1 MKFSFSLIKKLAPGN
16 YGKNELAERLNLH
29 SFEAIDLGGDVL
41 EIAVTPNR
49 FSDAASHLGIARE
62 VAAIFGLKLKDP
74 LVINFKADADN
85 AGILKVNVK
94 DKKLC
99 PRYMAAYAEG
109 VTVGPSPAWLKE
121 VLETCGLRSI
131 NNVVDIMNYVMLE
144 IGQPMHAFD
153 ADKVSGGLVV
163 RLAKKGEKIETIDS
177 QKIDLDDKILVIADA
192 ESPLAIAGIKGGK
205 SSEISFKSKRILIES
220 AHFESANIYL
230 TSKKIGLRT
239 DASIRFSHDLSLA
252 MPELGMRRAL
262 ALLKELACPARAG
275 GKVYEPVDVVAKKLA
290 KNLAPFN
297 LRMIN
302 ALIGEEIGEKPAL
315 EILEKL
321 GFKKSGKALEVPP
334 LRTDINCLEDVAEEI
349 IRIRGYGSLPM
360 PPPRV
365 ALGVVEEEEIILLK
379 DLVRNFMVSAGIS
392 EVYNY
397 SLVSEENNGLAL
409 FSGEPVKLANPMSR
423 QTSELR
429 DSLAS
434 GLIKNLDEN
443 KKFAAEVRVFE
454 IGKVFHSEKGAVRE
468 FASLGVV
475 LSSGGGVLELKGLV
489 GGLFDRLGITDYF
502 LPDLR
507 SASKILKDHES
518 LRVETGDHRVIGYL
532 GSLKNSAGALLELN
546 LEKLL
551 EETDF
556 EKEYEPLA
564 KFPSII
570 RDISMFVSSETRV
583 GNILDLIQRVSSKLV
598 NDVDLIDFYEPT
610 PEKLRDRSIPTEEKN
625 KKSLTF
631 RIVFQAPDRTLT
643 DAEADKE
650 MALINQVLVEN
661 FNAELR

>member
-1 MKFSFSLIKKLAPGN
+1 MKFSFNLIKKLAPGN
-16 YGKNELAERLNLH
+16 YGKKELVRGLNLH
-29 SFEAIDLGGDVL
+29 SFEAVDLGGDVL

-62 VAAIFGLKLKDP
+62 AAAIFRLKLKDI
-74 LVINFKADADN
+74 LAGGFKFDCAN
-85 AGILKVNVK
+85 SGVLKVNVK

-99 PRYMAAYAEG
+99 QRYMAAYVDG
-109 VTVGPSPAWLKE
+109 VVVCPSPAWLKE

-163 RLAKKGEKIETIDS
+163 RLAKKGEKIETIDN

-192 ESPLAIAGIKGGK
+192 EIPLAIAGIKGGK
-205 SSEISFKSKRILIES
+205 SSEISFKSKRILVES

-262 ALLKELACPARAG
+262 ALLKELAG
-275 GKVYEPVDVVAKKLA
+275 GKAYEPADVAVKKPG

-297 LRMIN
+297 PRLFS
-302 ALIGEEIGEKPAL
+302 ALIGKEIKENPAL
-315 EILEKL
+315 EILESL
-321 GFKKSGKALEVPP
+321 GFRKSGKMLEVPS
-334 LRTDINCLEDVAEEI
+334 LRTDINSLEDVAEEV
-349 IRIRGYGSLPM
+349 IRIQGYDSLPM
-360 PPPRV
+360 IPPQV
-365 ALGVVEEEEIILLK
+365 AIGVAGEEEIILLK
-379 DLVRNFMVSAGIS
+379 DLVRNFLVGAGIS

-397 SLVSEENNGLAL
+397 SLVSEEDNGLAP
-409 FSGEPVKLANPMSR
+409 FSGKPVKLANPMSK
-423 QTSELR
+423 QTAELR
-429 DSLAS
+429 DSLAL
-434 GLIKNLDEN
+434 GLMKNIEEN
-443 KKFAAEVRVFE
+443 RKFTAEVRIFE
-454 IGKVFHSEKGAVRE
+454 IGKVFRSEKGAVLE
-468 FASLGVV
+468 SVSLGVA
-475 LSSGGGVLELKGLV
+475 LFSARGVLELKGLAA
-489 GGLFDRLGITDYF
+489 GLFERLGISDYF

-507 SASKILKDHES
+507 SPCKILKDQES
-518 LRVETGDHRVIGYL
+518 LRVETGGHRVIGYL
-532 GSLKNSAGALLELN
+532 GSLKNNAGALLELN

-551 EETDF
+551 EEVDF

-570 RDISMFVSSETRV
+570 RDLSIFVSSETRV
-583 GNILDLIQRVSSKLV
+583 GDILDLIQRVSSKLV

-610 PEKLRDRSIPTEEKN
+610 PEKLRDRSISAEEKN

-631 RIVFQAPDRTLT
+631 RIVFQATDRTLT
-643 DAEADKE
+643 DVEVDKE